1 MKKKIFQW
9 LEKEFI
15 SLSHEGK
22 QQGTAAEEAG
32 EIFHHLDE
40 ELRSQGLSLD
50 HTVRTRLWAR
60 DRESRN
66 LASNERFKLL
76 SGKARSVSSSYIAPA
91 HFDSDARVAIDLL
104 AMRPE
109 GAKSEKALVEYD
121 PPIVPL
127 RYLTYESMVFLSGV
141 TVVLP
146 ELAKQLDDILPRITG
161 SLGDAGASWNQV
173 VKISSFLHSSQKLD
187 TYKELLVRKIKAEIP
202 LTEYFFVDGY
212 SSEGKLVEVEVTA
225 HLK

>member
-1 MKKKIFQW
+1 MRKKIFQW
-9 LEKEFI
+9 LGKEFI
-15 SLSHEGK
+15 AFSCEGE
-22 QQGTAAEEAG
+22 QRGTAGEEAR
-32 EIFHHLDE
+32 EIFRRLDE
-40 ELRSQGLSLD
+40 ELRGQALSLE

-76 SGKARSVSSSYIAPA
+76 SGKARSVSSSYIAPD
-91 HFDSDARVAIDLL
+91 HFDSDARVAMDLL

-109 GAKSEKALVEYD
+109 QPRAEKVLVEYD

-127 RYLTYESMVFLSGV
+127 RYLSYDSMVFLSGV

-146 ELAKQLDDILPRITG
+146 ELANQLSDILPRITG
-161 SLGDAGASWNQV
+161 SLADAGASWDQV
-173 VKISSFLHSSQKLD
+173 VKVSSFLHRSQRLE
-187 TYKELLVRKIKAEIP
+187 TYKELFAKDVKAEIP
-202 LTEYFFVDGY
+202 QIEYAFVDGY

-225 HLK
+225 KIR

>member
-9 LEKEFI
+9 LGKEFI
-15 SLSHEGK
+15 ALSCEGK
-22 QQGTAAEEAG
+22 QRGTAAEEAR
-32 EIFHHLDE
+32 EIFLRLDE
-40 ELRSQGLSLD
+40 ELRGQGLSLD

-76 SGKARSVSSSYIAPA
+76 SGKARSVSSSYIAPD
-91 HFDSDARVAIDLL
+91 HFDSDARVAMDLL
-104 AMRPE
+104 AMRPVQSR
-109 GAKSEKALVEYD
+109 SEKVLVEYD

-146 ELAKQLDDILPRITG
+146 ELANQLSDILPRISG
-161 SLGDAGASWNQV
+161 SLADAGASWNQV
-173 VKISSFLHSSQKLD
+173 VKVSSFLHRSQKLVN
-187 TYKELLVRKIKAEIP
+187 YRELFTKDVKADIS
-202 LTEYFFVDGY
+202 LTEYAFVDGY

-225 HLK
+225 QLT